1 MFTLT
6 QPFYEDDTGANGGEA
21 ADLQTDNLDNKTD
34 DTGTGASD
42 NSGAADQN
50 NVQSDDENA
59 KYAAA
64 RREGETKAKAA
75 EDKRVRDIDIA
86 KKYSKDYDV
95 FCEEDIAEKYGDNG
109 IKTLE
114 DLENAILQESYK
126 NAGID
131 PELINQA
138 INNHPVVKQAGQY
151 VNTLQE
157 EKRQQQIKTDIE
169 ALHKEFPETSTI
181 KTEEDLYKL
190 PEWGEVLSYIQKGY
204 DMPDAYYK
212 VNKNKVAGTIAKNAV
227 QRTIADIQDR
237 SKRGVVNGGDAGN
250 EDIDLPTLTKE
261 GNDMAN
267 AFGNDPKAIAKYVK
281 TKLKNKE

>member
-1 MFTLT
+1 MFILT

-21 ADLQTDNLDNKTD
+21 ADLQTDNQIDETTSD
-34 DTGTGASD
+34 TGASED
-42 NSGAADQN
+42 NSGAADQKHE
-50 NVQSDDENA
+50 QSQDDNA
-59 KYAAA
+59 RFAAA
-64 RREGETKAKAA
+64 RREAENRAKVIEEEREQDAKDAGFDSYAQMQAAIRQTKKEQQEAAKQ
-75 EDKRVRDIDIA
+75 ERVDQ
-86 KKYSKDYDV
+86 
-95 FCEEDIAEKYGDNG
+95 YG
-109 IKTLE
+109 
-114 DLENAILQESYK
+114 Y
-126 NAGID
+126 D
-131 PELINQA
+131 PEEVIEKKVEERLQND
-138 INNHPVVKQAGQY
+138 PVY
-151 VNTLQE
+151 RNIQE
-157 EKRQQQIKTDIE
+157 QQRQQSIKNDIE
-169 ALHKEFPETSTI
+169 LLHKEFPETATI

-237 SKRGVVNGGDAGN
+237 SRRGVVSGGDAGN

-261 GNDMAN
+261 GADMAN